1 MPLPSYH
8 NILVVDDVSLVSRP
22 MARMLSEAGYRV
34 FEAGS
39 ADEALEILRT
49 ARRPIELV
57 ITDVVMPET
66 NGIELM
72 RRIAAQWPETKIL
85 FMSAHPAEVVVREG
99 LATPIMSFLA
109 KPFTRDE
116 LLRKVQEAIGP
127 ERRAGE
133 RASGA
138 VPQWDVAPESES
150 DPSGER

>member
-8 NILVVDDVSLVSRP
+8 NIIVVDDVSLVSRP

-34 FEAGS
+34 FEASS

-57 ITDVVMPET
+57 ITDVVMPEM

-85 FMSAHPAEVVVREG
+85 LMSAHPAEVMVREG
-99 LATPIMSFLA
+99 LTTPVVSFLA
-109 KPFTRDE
+109 KPFTRGE
-116 LLRKVQEAIGP
+116 LLQKVQEAIGP
-127 ERRAGE
+127 ERGTRD
-133 RASGA
+133 RASDA

-150 DPSGER
+150 DPSSER

>member
-8 NILVVDDVSLVSRP
+8 NILVVDDISLVSRP

-34 FEAGS
+34 FEASS

-57 ITDVVMPET
+57 ITDVMMPEV

-85 FMSAHPAEVVVREG
+85 FMSAHPAEVMVRAG
-99 LATPIMSFLA
+99 LATPAVRFLA
-109 KPFTRDE
+109 KPFTRSE
-116 LLRKVQEAIGP
+116 LLQKVQEAIGP
-127 ERRAGE
+127 ERRAGA
-133 RASGA
+133 RPSDA
-138 VPQWDVAPESES
+138 VPQCDVAPEGES
-150 DPSGER
+150 